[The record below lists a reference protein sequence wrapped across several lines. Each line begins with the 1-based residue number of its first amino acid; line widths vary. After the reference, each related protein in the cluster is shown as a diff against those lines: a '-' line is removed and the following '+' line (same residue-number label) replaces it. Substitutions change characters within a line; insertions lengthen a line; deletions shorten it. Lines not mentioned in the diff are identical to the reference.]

1 MKIFLPDVK
10 NVFLMIM
17 IDIKKK
23 SKRTDVIDY
32 GRTVRRITLERKG
45 KACVYMCVFFFRKK
59 RIYRWTFLM
68 IFNGW
73 QVMAR

>member
-1 MKIFLPDVK
+1 
-10 NVFLMIM
+10 M

-45 KACVYMCVFFFRKK
+45 KACVYMCVFFLERKE
-59 RIYRWTFLM
+59 YTGGHF
-68 IFNGW
+68 
-73 QVMAR
+73 